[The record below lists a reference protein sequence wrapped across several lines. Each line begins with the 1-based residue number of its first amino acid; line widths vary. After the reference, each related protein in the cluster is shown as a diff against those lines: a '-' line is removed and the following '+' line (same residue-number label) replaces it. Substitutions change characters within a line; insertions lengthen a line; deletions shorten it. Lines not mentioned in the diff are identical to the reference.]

1 MRTEMRDTARLQEEA
16 LIQMQ
21 EAARTGDKLLEKWSK
36 KKNLGEGLD
45 KMFTANPRKARNT
58 AIVLENQE
66 RYLKRL
72 TEAQISSDFATTPI
86 NVLRVIRLGYP
97 NSVRGDIFH
106 EFAMTTARDSIYYL
120 KPVYESTSRGATA
133 GDVTYESTKDRY
145 FSEIEQEA
153 PTQTPNGVVTTFTGS
168 ATGALSKKPLRP
180 YTVRILVN
188 GVPVGADNGVGGFS
202 TTSMLTAASCTIDY
216 ITGAISIV
224 FAAAPATGTEIVF
237 EYAFDSEVYGAIGS
251 GQGYDN
257 IKSVKLTLQDYNF
270 RARPWPLYVS
280 WNKMTELLLGTTLDI
295 DAEEALLRGAGDELK
310 KSLDYQAIRLA
321 YGHAK
326 GNGGVS
332 FNADFAAAGADS
344 AKDHAQSFTRTI
356 AQAEKVIYNALQ
368 RGGITN
374 LVAGTDVA
382 SYLTLHDRFTEEGS
396 MPKVGVYRIGTLLG
410 IPVYQAP
417 NDVVAAND
425 MFGVWR
431 NEQEL
436 NDVAIAFGVLVPL
449 YQTQTLEFKEAY
461 KTSGLFYFGDQKV
474 LNSKYLVNITV
485 NGLTAN

>member
-1 MRTEMRDTARLQEEA
+1 MYTEDRR
-16 LIQMQ
+16 
-21 EAARTGDKLLEKWSK
+21 R
-36 KKNLGEGLD
+36 
-45 KMFTANPRKARNT
+45 ARNT

-66 RYLKRL
+66 KYLKRL

-106 EFAMTTARDSIYYL
+106 EFAMTTARDSVYYL
-120 KPVYESTSRGATA
+120 KPVYESSARGATA
-133 GDVTYESTKDRY
+133 ANVTYENPSDRY
-145 FSEIEQEA
+145 FSEYEREV
-153 PTQTPNGVVTTFTGS
+153 PTQTPNGGTTTFTG
-168 ATGALSKKPLRP
+168 ATGGNLGKIPLRP
-180 YTVRILVN
+180 FTVRIIVD
-188 GVPVGADNGVGGFS
+188 GVTVGNDNGAGGF
-202 TTSMLTAASCTIDY
+202 TTTALLTQASCTINY
-216 ITGAISIV
+216 TSGAISIV
-224 FAAAPATGTEIVF
+224 FASAPATGTTIYF
-237 EYAFDSEVYGAIGS
+237 EYAFDSEVYGALSS

-257 IKSVKLTLQDYNF
+257 IKSVKLTLTDYNF

-280 WNKMTELLLGTTLDI
+280 WSKMTELLLGTTLDI
-295 DAEEALLRGAGDELK
+295 DAEESLLRGAGDELK
-310 KSLDYQAIRLA
+310 KSLDYQAVRLG
-321 YGHAK
+321 YSYAK
-326 GNGGVS
+326 AQNTVT

-344 AKDHAQSFTRTI
+344 AKDHAQSLTRTI

-396 MPKVGVYRIGTLLG
+396 MPKIGVYRIGTLLG

-417 NDVVAAND
+417 TDVIPANE

-431 NEQEL
+431 NEQEM

-461 KTSGLFYFGDQKV
+461 KTSGLYYFGDQKV
-474 LNSKYLVNITV
+474 LNSQYLVNITIQ
-485 NGLTAN
+485 GLTAT

>member
-1 MRTEMRDTARLQEEA
+1 MRKDAMINESVIREEA
-16 LIQMQ
+16 GQRIQEVAQ
-21 EAARTGDKLLEKWSK
+21 IGDRLVEKWSK
-36 KKNLGEGLD
+36 KRNLGEGLD
-45 KMFTANPRKARNT
+45 KMYAEDRKRARNT

-66 RYLKRL
+66 KYLKRL

-120 KPVYESTSRGATA
+120 KPVYESTARGATS
-133 GDVTYESTKDRY
+133 GYTTYENGSDRY
-145 FSEIEQEA
+145 FSEYEQEG
-153 PTQTPNGVVTTFTGS
+153 PTQSPNGGTFTFTGADS
-168 ATGALSKKPLRP
+168 GNLAKRPLRP
-180 YTVRILVN
+180 YTVRVILN
-188 GVPVGADNGVGGFS
+188 GVTVANDNGANGFIGAAVNT
-202 TTSMLTAASCTIDY
+202 TTSTVNYT
-216 ITGAISIV
+216 TGAISVV
-224 FAAAPATGTEIVF
+224 FLVAPATGASIVF
-237 EYAFDSEVYGAIGS
+237 EYAFDSEVYGALGS

-270 RARPWPLYVS
+270 KARPWPLYIS
-280 WNKMTELLLGTTLDI
+280 WSKMTELLLGTTLDI
-295 DAEEALLRGAGDELK
+295 DAEEGLLRGAGDELK
-310 KSLDYQAIRLA
+310 KSLDYQAVRLG
-321 YGHAK
+321 YSYAK
-326 GNGGVS
+326 AQNTVT

-344 AKDHAQSFTRTI
+344 AKDHAQSLTRTI

-382 SYLTLHDRFTEEGS
+382 SYLTLHDRFTEEGQ
-396 MPKVGVYRIGTLLG
+396 MPKIGVYRIGTLLG

-417 NDVVAAND
+417 SNVMATNE

-431 NEQEL
+431 NEQEM

-461 KTSGLFYFGDQKV
+461 KTSGLYYFGDQKV
-474 LNSKYLVNITV
+474 LNSGYLVNITI
-485 NGLTAN
+485 NGLSYT

>member
-1 MRTEMRDTARLQEEA
+1 MRNPDLLKEEMAQKSQEIAYE
-16 LIQMQ
+16 
-21 EAARTGDKLLEKWSK
+21 GDRLLEKWSR

-45 KMFTANPRKARNT
+45 TMYAKNKRKARNT

-66 RYLKRL
+66 KYLKRL

-120 KPVYESTSRGATA
+120 KPIYESTSRGATLNTT
-133 GDVTYESTKDRY
+133 TYESAADRY
-145 FSEIEQEA
+145 MSEYEQDTPTEAINGSNTSFSKTLTKLPI
-153 PTQTPNGVVTTFTGS
+153 
-168 ATGALSKKPLRP
+168 RP
-180 YTVRILVN
+180 FTVRVIYN
-188 GVPVGADNGVGGFS
+188 GMTVGNDNGSLGF
-202 TTSMLTAASCTIDY
+202 TTSSVLTQASCTISSY
-216 ITGAISIV
+216 STTPAVTVV
-224 FAAAPATGTEIVF
+224 FPVAPATGDTIVF
-237 EYAFDSEVYGAIGS
+237 EYAFDSEVYGAVGG

-257 IKSVKLTLQDYNF
+257 IKAVKLTLTDYNF

-280 WNKMTELLLGTTLDI
+280 WSKMTELLLGTTLDI
-295 DAEEALLRGAGDELK
+295 DAEEGLLRGAGDELK
-310 KSLDYQAIRLA
+310 KSLDYQAVRLG
-321 YGHAK
+321 YSYAK
-326 GNGGVS
+326 LQNTVA

-344 AKDHAQSFTRTI
+344 AKDHAQSLTRTV

-382 SYLTLHDRFTEEGS
+382 AYLTLHDRFTEEGT
-396 MPKVGVYRIGTLLG
+396 MPKIGIYRIGTLLG

-417 NDVVAAND
+417 SSVMPASE

-431 NEQEL
+431 NEQEQ

-461 KTSGLFYFGDQKV
+461 KTTGLYYFGDQKV
-474 LNSKYLVNITV
+474 LNPSYMVNMTV
-485 NGLTAN
+485 NGLSYT